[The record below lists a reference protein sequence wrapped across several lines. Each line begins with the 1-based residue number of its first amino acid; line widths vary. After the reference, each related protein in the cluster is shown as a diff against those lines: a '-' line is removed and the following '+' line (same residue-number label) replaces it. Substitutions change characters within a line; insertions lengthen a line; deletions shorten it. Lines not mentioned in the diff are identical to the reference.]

1 MITSTIKRVCDAGVC
16 EEGRVDSYAA
26 AAREGLKDTDEITAQ
41 WCLKNCG
48 VPGTLWAMGHV
59 DAKSKAESE
68 RALARWLT
76 STALRFESPYPGTQA
91 ILSALLRGIQ
101 MNLGPAREKLR
112 KASADQSMDAGH
124 RARALLFYRA
134 LDGKAPLH
142 ERCIEVAEQAILAAA
157 HADGHAVAS
166 TEAYRAEYRAQYS
179 NLQFILDNP

>member
-26 AAREGLKDTDEITAQ
+26 AAKDGLKDTDEITAQ

-68 RALARWLT
+68 RALAR
-76 STALRFESPYPGTQA
+76 FESPYPGTQA

-112 KASADQSMDAGH
+112 KASADQSMDAGY

-179 NLQFILDNP
+179 NLQFILDHP